1 MVEDGLDSEAYAI
14 GVHSAA
20 RIASA
25 GEAAEKSSASTR
37 LDRKKQ
43 SSAPSPMIP
52 PLSILLRGFKKALL
66 LVLDR
71 TPFGFSETVMA

>member
-1 MVEDGLDSEAYAI
+1 MVGDGLGSEADAI
-14 GVHSAA
+14 GVQSAA

-25 GEAAEKSSASTR
+25 GEAAGRSSVSTR
-37 LDRKKQ
+37 SDRRRQ
-43 SSAPSPMIP
+43 SSAASPMNP

-71 TPFGFSETVMA
+71 TPFGFSETFMA